1 MEMVLAVIKKT
12 INFEG
17 HQNCITGSRVTR
29 FCGIGE
35 FCLLAE
41 FHREESAPADLFP
54 MKWKKCSG
62 PKFECLL
69 PQSRRWEPVI
79 SDDSWVMTAG

>member
-35 FCLLAE
+35 CCLLAK
-41 FHREESAPADLFP
+41 FHPKVCACRLVSNEMEEMLWA
-54 MKWKKCSG
+54 
-62 PKFECLL
+62 
-69 PQSRRWEPVI
+69 QV
-79 SDDSWVMTAG
+79 